1 MYNLPNEILAHVPE
15 ADRTPAK
22 IRAYG
27 EANGFQLGKRGRL
40 PRELYEKYAA
50 EFPKVAI
57 PPETYKEALDDA
69 VPF

>member
-1 MYNLPNEILAHVPE
+1 MYNLPNEILAHVPD

-50 EFPKVAI
+50 EFPKVST
-57 PPETYKEALDDA
+57 PTETYEETLQDA